1 MQLCIFTR
9 HQSTIKISLLMKR
22 IAVFCG
28 SSIGFNT
35 IYALEAKKL
44 GYYLAQ
50 KNIGLVFGGGKIGL
64 MGTIADAVLEKNGEV
79 IGVIP
84 DLLRHEEV
92 AHTKITRML
101 VTRKMSKRKVKMSK
115 LVDGYIAMAGGF
127 GTLDEIFEA
136 LTLGQL
142 GIEHK
147 PVGILNTNGYFDH
160 TLKQLDVMVDEGFLK
175 QINKDMLIISS
186 SFENLIKK
194 MQNYQAPKISKV
206 VNTVATK

>member
-1 MQLCIFTR
+1 
-9 HQSTIKISLLMKR
+9 MKR

-28 SSIGFNT
+28 SSIGLNDM
-35 IYALEAKKL
+35 YALEAKKL
-44 GYYLAQ
+44 GNYLAL
-50 KNIGLVFGGGKIGL
+50 NSIGLVYGGGKIGM
-64 MGTIADAVLEKNGEV
+64 MGTIADAVLAKGGEV

-92 AHTKITRML
+92 AHTKITQML

-142 GIEHK
+142 GIENK
-147 PVGILNTNGYFDH
+147 PIGILNTNGYFNH
-160 TLKQLDVMVDEGFLK
+160 TLKQLDLMVNEGFLK
-175 QINKDMLIISS
+175 QQNKDMLIISAS
-186 SFENLIKK
+186 SEDLIKK
-194 MQNYQAPKISKV
+194 MQNYKAPKISKV
-206 VNTVATK
+206 INTVATK